1 MPLTKLINAMT
12 SSDDSSLSAV
22 KLCVA
27 VLLLRLVRSDGK
39 AEMLELVSMSEL
51 LRKEFSLSQE
61 ALEKIF
67 ALANEKEIKSANT
80 ETIVCDVCKELD
92 GVHRVELLE
101 YLWRL
106 AFADDKIDD
115 AEVSLIQGIASQLE
129 LSELEQVTAQ
139 ENAENHLGLHLFV

>member
-1 MPLTKLINAMT
+1 MPLTKLINAIT
-12 SSDDSSLSAV
+12 SPEDSGLSAV

-51 LRKEFSLSQE
+51 LRKEFSLTQE
-61 ALEKIF
+61 SLEKVF
-67 ALANEKEIKSANT
+67 ALANERESELVST
-80 ETIVCDVCKELD
+80 EVIVRDVCKELN

-115 AEVSLIQGIASQLE
+115 AEVALIQSIASQLG
-129 LSELEQVTAQ
+129 LSELEQATAQ